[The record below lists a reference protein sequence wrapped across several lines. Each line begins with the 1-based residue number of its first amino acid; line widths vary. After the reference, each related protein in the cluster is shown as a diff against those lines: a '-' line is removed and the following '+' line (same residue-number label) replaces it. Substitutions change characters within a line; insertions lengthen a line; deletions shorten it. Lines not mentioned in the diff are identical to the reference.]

1 MTGLMSIG
9 SATSMGSTIQ
19 NTSNVSCIDYVH
31 NVLKESHVIFTDT
44 ELTCVSNWLLAECM
58 GYEVTEE
65 DYDSCL
71 EE

>member
-1 MTGLMSIG
+1 MFLG
-9 SATSMGSTIQ
+9 SATSIGSTVQ
-19 NTSNVSCIDYVH
+19 NTSNVSCIDYIYDA
-31 NVLKESHVIFTDT
+31 LKEQHVIFTDT
-44 ELTCVSNWLLAECM
+44 ELACVSNWLLAECM